1 MELED
6 TSTHGTAALV
16 TRALLVVARVRLS
29 PASESVNS
37 ETSSENAWKGMWNK
51 GHTLSQSQEG
61 ATARILNSI
70 LSRCVTLMGG
80 IPQLLRS
87 HSVVEL
93 ALRPSL
99 DFGAQQYR
107 ELKAAQLRGLVLRTR
122 TIIEL

>member
-1 MELED
+1 
-6 TSTHGTAALV
+6 
-16 TRALLVVARVRLS
+16 
-29 PASESVNS
+29 
-37 ETSSENAWKGMWNK
+37 MWNK
-51 GHTLSQSQEG
+51 GRTVSQSQEG
-61 ATARILNSI
+61 ATVGILDNI
-70 LSRCVTLMGG
+70 LSRCVTFMGG